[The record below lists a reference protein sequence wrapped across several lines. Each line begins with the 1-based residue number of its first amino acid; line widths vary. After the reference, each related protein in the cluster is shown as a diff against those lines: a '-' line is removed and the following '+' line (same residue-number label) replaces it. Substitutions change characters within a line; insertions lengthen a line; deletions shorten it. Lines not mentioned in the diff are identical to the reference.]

1 MPETATYS
9 PLARRPRMDALRML
23 AWIEEPGFQG
33 FGCSE
38 CAWAFSPSGPPA
50 GNPLHETKEY

>member
-1 MPETATYS
+1 
-9 PLARRPRMDALRML
+9 MDALRML